1 MSKQSALS
9 AMQRNQITTE
19 RLSRE
24 LVAAD
29 AIPAGVDPIELRLGY
44 ISTAQLADAVEAFQ
58 TLAGLTAD
66 GWPGNA
72 TLCALWAAT
81 RPDEREV
88 AARVVAATTG
98 ADVDYVLGAGA
109 SNGLWFA
116 KTADE
121 GLGCDC
127 SAFVAWSLLR
137 RKAGG
142 DDWLAPSGVPWW
154 LHTGAIVADATGAQG
169 MFKQCDPVD
178 WTIFAYADAGGSQG
192 HTGWIVKGG
201 DDPQTW
207 EIIDCSSSQSRSLG
221 DAIRRR
227 SGAWLDGRAGVIFCR
242 PMWWPTDTA
251 TTGGS

>member
-1 MSKQSALS
+1 MSKAGALE
-9 AMQRNQITTE
+9 ALRRNQIATARLE
-19 RLSRE
+19 RV

-29 AIPAGVDPIELRLGY
+29 VLPSGVDAVSLRLGY
-44 ISTAQLADAVEAFQ
+44 VAPATLGECVEAFQ
-58 TLAGLTAD
+58 TLAGITAD
-66 GWPGNA
+66 GWPGNG
-72 TLCALWAAT
+72 TLCKLWTMT
-81 RPDEREV
+81 RPTEAETRASV
-88 AARVVAATTG
+88 TACTVG

-109 SNGLWFA
+109 ANGLWFA

-127 SAFVAWSLLR
+127 SAFVSWSLLR

-142 DDWLAPSGVPWW
+142 SDWLARAGVPWW
-154 LHTGAIVADATGAQG
+154 LHTGAIVADATGPQE
-169 MFKQCDPVD
+169 MFRQCDPVD
-178 WTIFAYADAGGSQG
+178 WSIFAYADKGGAQG

-227 SGAWLDGRAGVIFCR
+227 SGAWLDGRAGVIYCR
-242 PMWWPTDTA
+242 PVWWV
-251 TTGGS
+251 